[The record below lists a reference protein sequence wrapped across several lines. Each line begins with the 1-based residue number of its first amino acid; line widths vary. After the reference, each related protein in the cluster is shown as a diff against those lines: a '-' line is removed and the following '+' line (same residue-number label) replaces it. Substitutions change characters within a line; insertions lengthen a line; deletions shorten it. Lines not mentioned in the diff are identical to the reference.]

1 MPGIVTNPRNGAAM
15 NTREKAGGKGL
26 LSHIRVLDLSRIL
39 SGPWATQ
46 MLGDF
51 GADVI
56 KVERPGSGDDLR
68 DQGARLKDSEG
79 RDTNERSTFLAANR
93 AKRSVTIDMAQ
104 PEGQALIR
112 RLAAL
117 SDVVVENFKSGDLA
131 RYGLDYATLG
141 ALNPRLVYCSITGFG
156 QTGPYAQMPGYD
168 LIFQAMGGVMSLT
181 GVPDGQPGAGPQRA
195 GYPVSDMTAGFYA
208 TIGILAALHHRDTVS
223 GQGQFIDLSLLDAQ
237 VAAVSPMAMSYLV
250 AGQLPQRSG
259 LSSQLT
265 APYGDFDCADGKI
278 LVAVANNKQ
287 FAALCQVIGRP
298 ELATDPRFDST
309 PQRVA
314 YRAELQALI
323 AEVLKTQPIAHWM
336 PLLREAVVPSGPIH
350 DFRQVFDDPQI
361 RHRAL
366 VKTLPHP
373 LSGTLPVVGNPLNFS
388 ATPIT
393 YDRPPPLLGQHT
405 AEVLREL
412 LGLNDAEIQALAQR
426 RVIA

>member
-1 MPGIVTNPRNGAAM
+1 MSS
-15 NTREKAGGKGL
+15 GGKGL
-26 LSHIRVLDLSRIL
+26 LPHIRVLDLSRIL

-46 MLGDF
+46 LLGDL

-56 KVERPGSGDDLR
+56 KVERPGSGDDVR
-68 DQGARLKDSEG
+68 EQGARLKDTAG
-79 RDTNERSTFLAANR
+79 QDTDERSTFLSANR
-93 AKRSVTIDMAQ
+93 AKRSITIDMAQ
-104 PEGQALIR
+104 AEGQDLIR

-117 SDVVVENFKSGDLA
+117 SDVLVENFKSGDLA
-131 RYGLDYATLG
+131 RYGLDPATLC

-195 GYPVSDMTAGFYA
+195 GYPVSDLTAGFYA
-208 TIGILAALHHRDTVS
+208 TIGVLAALHHRDTVS
-223 GQGQFIDLSLLDAQ
+223 GKGQHIDLSLLDAQ

-250 AGQLPQRSG
+250 AGQLPVRSG

-265 APYGDFDCADGKI
+265 APYGDFDCADGKL

-287 FAALCQVIGRP
+287 FAALCRVIGRP

-314 YRAELQALI
+314 HRAELQTLVGD
-323 AEVLKTQPIAHWM
+323 VLKTQTLSHWM
-336 PLLREAVVPSGPIH
+336 PLLRAAVVPSGPIH

-361 RHRAL
+361 RHRGL

-373 LSGTLPVVGNPLNFS
+373 LSGTLAVVGNPLNFS
-388 ATPIT
+388 ETPIA
-393 YDRPPPLLGQHT
+393 YDRPPPLLGEHT
-405 AEVLREL
+405 VEVLRDL
-412 LGLNDAEIQALAQR
+412 LGLDEAEIQALAQR

>member
-1 MPGIVTNPRNGAAM
+1 M
-15 NTREKAGGKGL
+15 NTPSRADAPRL
-26 LSHIRVLDLSRIL
+26 LSKVRVLDLSRIL

-46 MLGDF
+46 LLGDL

-56 KVERPGSGDDLR
+56 KVERPGAGDDVR
-68 DQGARLKDSEG
+68 EQGASLKDTTG
-79 RDTNERSTFLAANR
+79 HDTGERSTFLSANR
-93 AKRSVTIDMAQ
+93 AKRSITIDIAKA
-104 PEGQALIR
+104 EGQALVR
-112 RLAAL
+112 RLAAV
-117 SDVVVENFKSGDLA
+117 SDVLVENFKSGDLA
-131 RYGLDYATLG
+131 RHGLDQATLR

-195 GYPVSDMTAGFYA
+195 GYPVSDLTAGFYA
-208 TIGILAALHHRDTVS
+208 TIGVLAALHHRDTVS
-223 GQGQFIDLSLLDAQ
+223 GQGQHIDLSLLDAQ

-250 AGQLPQRSG
+250 AGQLPVRSG

-298 ELATDPRFDST
+298 ELAADARFAST
-309 PQRVA
+309 AQRVTH
-314 YRAELQALI
+314 RAELQALLT
-323 AEVLKTQPIAHWM
+323 EVLKAQPMAHWM

-361 RHRAL
+361 RHRGL

-373 LSGTLPVVGNPLNFS
+373 LSGTLDVVGNPLNFS
-388 ATPIT
+388 ETPIA
-393 YDRPPPLLGQHT
+393 YDRPPPLLGEHT

-412 LGLNDAEIQALAQR
+412 LGLDEAEILGLAQR

>member
-1 MPGIVTNPRNGAAM
+1 
-15 NTREKAGGKGL
+15 
-26 LSHIRVLDLSRIL
+26 
-39 SGPWATQ
+39 
-46 MLGDF
+46 
-51 GADVI
+51 
-56 KVERPGSGDDLR
+56 
-68 DQGARLKDSEG
+68 
-79 RDTNERSTFLAANR
+79 
-93 AKRSVTIDMAQ
+93 
-104 PEGQALIR
+104 
-112 RLAAL
+112 
-117 SDVVVENFKSGDLA
+117 
-131 RYGLDYATLG
+131 
-141 ALNPRLVYCSITGFG
+141 
-156 QTGPYAQMPGYD
+156 
-168 LIFQAMGGVMSLT
+168 
-181 GVPDGQPGAGPQRA
+181 
-195 GYPVSDMTAGFYA
+195 
-208 TIGILAALHHRDTVS
+208 
-223 GQGQFIDLSLLDAQ
+223 
-237 VAAVSPMAMSYLV
+237 V
-250 AGQLPQRSG
+250 AGQLPVRSG

-287 FAALCQVIGRP
+287 FAALCRVIGRP
-298 ELATDPRFDST
+298 ELATDARFDST

-314 YRAELQALI
+314 HRAELQALI

-388 ATPIT
+388 DTPIT

-412 LGLNDAEIQALAQR
+412 LGLDEAEIQALAQR